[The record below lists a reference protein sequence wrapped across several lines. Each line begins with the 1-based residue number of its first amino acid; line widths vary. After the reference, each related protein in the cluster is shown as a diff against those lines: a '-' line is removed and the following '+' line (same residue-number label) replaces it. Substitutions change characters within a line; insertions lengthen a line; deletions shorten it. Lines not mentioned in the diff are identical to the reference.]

1 MYWRKKVQRM
11 FSRKN
16 VKRMFCRMKVQR
28 TIRRTACLLTM
39 TAASVAAI
47 GQTTVDATKP
57 EAVSAPLP
65 SAQQPP
71 LTLAQQ
77 IAALVADPAVAR
89 AHWGVIVTTLD
100 GRPIYELNEAQL
112 FQPASNAKLFTTA
125 AAMALLPPTHV
136 FTTTVTGN
144 GLFMEDGTLHGS
156 LELNGV
162 GDANLSGRDLPYI
175 PPALRPNPA
184 PPANDPL
191 RYLEEMAD
199 QVKAAGVKRVEGDI
213 WGADFHFERERYP
226 SGWSMDDAV
235 WGYAAPVSGL
245 SVADNEMKVTIYPS
259 PAKGYEAFF
268 TRLGEEFPALI
279 QVDQVVPYYTV
290 VNHVECWPEKKPTH
304 IQIERTPGSHELL
317 VYGYISRGAQPVVE
331 EIAID
336 DPAAFAALTFKQMLV
351 DRGIPVTGTAEAS
364 HALVYS
370 PRVPTVDF
378 ATEANEP
385 IANLAPLPES
395 HEFPDVGSIGCPN
408 CDKLWAYK
416 VLAKHVSAPLRE
428 DIVVTNKESLN
439 LHAELLLLQLGLA
452 VTGKGERAQGVRIV
466 RQFLINAG
474 IDKDDFVFYD
484 GSGLS
489 GYDLVTPRAVA
500 KLLSFAAHDPKTG
513 APQPWFADW
522 KASLPVGGV
531 DGTLAD
537 RFTAPPLKGH
547 VFAKT
552 GTHSEGRALSGY
564 LECASGQTVIFSILV
579 DHQLPGDS
587 ADRDAMDKIVAAIA
601 AAE

>member
-1 MYWRKKVQRM
+1 MQRM

-100 GRPIYELNEAQL
+100 GRPIYALNEAQL

-125 AAMALLPPTHV
+125 AAMALLPPSHV
-136 FTTTVTGN
+136 FVTTVTGN

-191 RYLEEMAD
+191 RYLAEMAD
-199 QVKAAGVKRVEGDI
+199 QVKAAGVKRLEGDI
-213 WGADFHFERERYP
+213 WGEDFHFDRKLVP

-245 SVADNEMKVTIYPS
+245 SVADNELKLTIYPS
-259 PAKGYEAFF
+259 PAEGYEAVS
-268 TRLGEEFPALI
+268 RVVDNFPARIELN
-279 QVDQVVPYYTV
+279 QPEPYYTV
-290 VNHVECWPEKKPTH
+290 ENFVVCSAEKKPTH
-304 IQIERTPGSHELL
+304 IQIERSPGSHVVL
-317 VYGYISRGAQPVVE
+317 VYGYIAEGAQPDVE

-336 DPAAFAALTFKQMLV
+336 DPAAFAASTFKQMLV
-351 DRGIPVTGTAEAS
+351 DRGIAVTGTAEAS

-378 ATEANEP
+378 LTESSEP
-385 IANLAPLPES
+385 ITDLAPVPES
-395 HEFPDVGSIGCPN
+395 RVFPPMYGTTCGGGQP
-408 CDKLWAYK
+408 CDKHYVNRAF
-416 VLAKHVSAPLRE
+416 AQHASAPLRE

-452 VTGKGERAQGVRIV
+452 GTGKGERAQGVRIV

-513 APQPWFADW
+513 APQPWFAEW
-522 KASLPVGGV
+522 KASLPIGGV

-552 GTHSEGRALSGY
+552 GTLGEANALSGY
-564 LECASGQTVIFSILV
+564 LDCASGQTVIFSILV
-579 DHQLPGDS
+579 GNHLPGDS

>member
-1 MYWRKKVQRM
+1 
-11 FSRKN
+11 
-16 VKRMFCRMKVQR
+16 
-28 TIRRTACLLTM
+28 M

>member
-1 MYWRKKVQRM
+1 
-11 FSRKN
+11 
-16 VKRMFCRMKVQR
+16 
-28 TIRRTACLLTM
+28 M

-268 TRLGEEFPALI
+268 TRLGEEFPALM

>member
-268 TRLGEEFPALI
+268 TRLGEEFPALM

>member
-1 MYWRKKVQRM
+1 M
-11 FSRKN
+11 
-16 VKRMFCRMKVQR
+16 
-28 TIRRTACLLTM
+28 A
-39 TAASVAAI
+39 AASVGAI

-268 TRLGEEFPALI
+268 TRLGEEFPALM

-416 VLAKHVSAPLRE
+416 VLAKHVSSPLRE

>member
-1 MYWRKKVQRM
+1 MQRM

-579 DHQLPGDS
+579 GNHLPGDS
-587 ADRDAMDKIVAAIA
+587 EDRDAMDKIVAAIA

>member
-1 MYWRKKVQRM
+1 MRRI
-11 FSRKN
+11 N
-16 VKRMFCRMKVQR
+16 G
-28 TIRRTACLLTM
+28 TIRAAVCTAVL
-39 TAASVAAI
+39 AAACGLAL
-47 GQTTVDATKP
+47 GQTAVDAAK
-57 EAVSAPLP
+57 PLP
-65 SAQQPP
+65 LDQKP
-71 LTLAQQ
+71 LALDQQ
-77 IAALVADPAVAR
+77 IAALVAQPAVAR
-89 AHWGVIVTTLD
+89 AHWGVMVTTLD
-100 GRPIYELNEAQL
+100 GKPIYALNEGQL

-125 AAMALLPPTHV
+125 AAMALLPPSHV

-144 GLFMEDGTLHGS
+144 GLFLEDGTLRGNLS
-156 LELNGV
+156 LNGV
-162 GDANLSGRDLPYI
+162 GDANLSGRDLPYV

-191 RYLEEMAD
+191 RYLAQMAD
-199 QVKAAGVKRVEGDI
+199 QVKASGVKRVEGDI
-213 WGADFHFERERYP
+213 WGADFQFDRVLVP

-245 SVADNEMKVTIYPS
+245 SVADNELKLTIYPS
-259 PAKGYEAFF
+259 PAKGYEAFA
-268 TRLGEEFPALI
+268 TRAGNSFPALI
-279 QVDQVVPYYTV
+279 GLNQPVPYYTV
-290 VNHVECWPEKKPTH
+290 ENFVGCSAEKKPTH
-304 IQIERTPGSHELL
+304 IQIERSPGSHVVL
-317 VYGYISRGAQPVVE
+317 VYGYIAEGAKPDVE

-336 DPAAFAALTFKQMLV
+336 DPATFAALTFKQMLV

-385 IANLAPLPES
+385 IADLAPVPES
-395 HEFPDVGSIGCPN
+395 RVFPPLYGTTCGGGQP
-408 CDKLWAYK
+408 CDKHYVNRAF
-416 VLAKHVSAPLRE
+416 AQHVSSPLRQ

-452 VTGKGERAQGVRIV
+452 VTGKGERAQGIRVE

-489 GYDLVTPRAVA
+489 GYDLVTPRATA

-537 RFTAPPLKGH
+537 RFTTAPLKGH

-552 GTHSEGRALSGY
+552 GTIGEANALSGY

-579 DHQLPGDS
+579 DHHLPGDN
-587 ADRDAMDKIVAAIA
+587 ADRDVMDKIVAAIA

>member
-1 MYWRKKVQRM
+1 MNKM
-11 FSRKN
+11 
-16 VKRMFCRMKVQR
+16 QR
-28 TIRRTACLLTM
+28 TIRRAACLLTM
-39 TAASVAAI
+39 AAACLSATA
-47 GQTTVDATKP
+47 QTATDATANH

-65 SAQQPP
+65 LAQEPP
-71 LTLAQQ
+71 LSLAQQ
-77 IAALVADPAVAR
+77 IAALVSQPAVAR
-89 AHWGVIVTTLD
+89 AHWGIIVTTLD
-100 GRPIYELNEAQL
+100 GKPIYALNEAQL
-112 FQPASNAKLFTTA
+112 FQPDSNAKLFTTA

-144 GLFMEDGTLHGS
+144 GLFMEDGTLRGT
-156 LELNGV
+156 LTLNGV
-162 GDANLSGRDLPYI
+162 GDANLSDRDLPYLA
-175 PPALRPNPA
+175 PALRPHPS
-184 PPANDPL
+184 PTANDPL
-191 RYLEEMAD
+191 RYLEDMAD
-199 QVKAAGVKRVEGDI
+199 QVKAFGVKRVEGDFF
-213 WGADFHFERERYP
+213 GSDFSFVWEPYP
-226 SGWSMDDAV
+226 PDWSIDDAV

-245 SVADNEMKVTIYPS
+245 SVADNELKLTVYPS
-259 PAKGYEAFF
+259 PAEGYEGYSTVFDNI
-268 TRLGEEFPALI
+268 PAL
-279 QVDQVVPYYTV
+279 VKLDQAVPYYSVENYVMCATDKMPTYIHV
-290 VNHVECWPEKKPTH
+290 VRN
-304 IQIERTPGSHELL
+304 PGSHVLQ
-317 VYGYISRGAQPVVE
+317 VYGYIAKSAQPDVE

-336 DPAAFAALTFKQMLV
+336 DPAEYATLAFKQILL
-351 DRGIPVTGTAEAS
+351 DRGIAVTGKTSVLHNPVHHPDQPLDNPATWAS
-364 HALVYS
+364 KPIADLAPVPES
-370 PRVPTVDF
+370 RVFPPWYGTTCGGQPCDKHFVDRAF
-378 ATEANEP
+378 AT
-385 IANLAPLPES
+385 
-395 HEFPDVGSIGCPN
+395 
-408 CDKLWAYK
+408 
-416 VLAKHVSAPLRE
+416 HVSAPLRE

-452 VTGKGERAQGVRIV
+452 VTGNGERAQGVRVV

-513 APQPWFADW
+513 APQPWFAEW

-537 RFTAPPLKGH
+537 RFTAAPLKCH

-579 DHQLPGDS
+579 GHHLPGDN